1 MVDAETT
8 VMPAAQPLP
17 QPVAKPAGHDRWERW
32 RVAVFLVALII
43 LLGFGHSLL
52 SKGFGATPQV
62 SKYSELEMA
71 ALSRMEAVCEKTFAL
86 ATAMIG
92 ALGAALLGLSK
103 GPSLRG
109 PRAWAV
115 ALSVAFAVTSAM
127 SGLIARYKMIEIVA
141 NAMPSTKLMHGAV
154 QAPLGA
160 QLLFLFLSVA
170 AIGWYAID
178 DAMRPAA

>member
-1 MVDAETT
+1 MTDET
-8 VMPAAQPLP
+8 PAP
-17 QPVAKPAGHDRWERW
+17 PAPKRLGPDRWERW
-32 RVAVFLVALII
+32 RVGVFVLSFLV
-43 LLGFGHSLL
+43 LLVFGQSLL
-52 SKGFGATPQV
+52 SKGFGSAPSVAT
-62 SKYSELEMA
+62 YSELEMA

-86 ATAMIG
+86 TTAMIG

-141 NAMPSTKLMHGAV
+141 NAMPSKKLMHAAV
-154 QAPLGA
+154 QVPLGA

-178 DAMRPAA
+178 DALRPA